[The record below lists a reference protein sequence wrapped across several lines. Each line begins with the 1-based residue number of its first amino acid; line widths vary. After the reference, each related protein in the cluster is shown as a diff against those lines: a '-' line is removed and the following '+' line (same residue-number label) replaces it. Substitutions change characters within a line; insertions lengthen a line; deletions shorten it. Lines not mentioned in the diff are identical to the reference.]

1 MRPHGSPQEL
11 ERRRR
16 RAVDLLNKGLTLSA
30 VAAKVGCSV
39 SSVFAWREAFRKGG
53 EEALKAKPAPGRPC
67 RMSRRQKEALSRILL
82 KGARSCGYP
91 TDLWTTR
98 RVAEVIR
105 KRFGVR
111 YHPNHMWRL
120 LESLGWS
127 CQKPEKR
134 ARERDEEAIERW
146 KRYQWPHIKKRGKT
160 WRPPG
165 VP

>member
-1 MRPHGSPQEL
+1 M
-11 ERRRR
+11 
-16 RAVDLLNKGLTLSA
+16 
-30 VAAKVGCSV
+30 
-39 SSVFAWREAFRKGG
+39 FAWREAFRKGG
-53 EEALKAKPAPGRPC
+53 EEALNAKPAPGRP
-67 RMSRRQKEALSRILL
+67 SLLSQRQKVALSRVLL
-82 KGARSCGYP
+82 KGAVSCGYP

-98 RVAEVIR
+98 RVADVIR

-134 ARERDEEAIERW
+134 ARERDEEAIARW
-146 KRYQWPHIKKRGKT
+146 KRYQWPHIKKGRKA

-165 VP
+165 IP